1 LSDPRPGP
9 GEDLPV
15 PIDLPDDAV
24 LDDAVLGDGAP
35 VGPAVPPSWVRPGP
49 FTVDGR
55 VAPGLYLVGWLG
67 TLVGLGASF
76 AGISG
81 GAGPVFLIGLVI
93 LTLGLLAGA
102 GAQALERSRWTDQAY
117 RGPSPW
123 LVFAATISLSLA
135 VQVLIVIIA
144 RALGISTTLPLLTTI
159 LLAATALVYVAVVR
173 LLVVGTGALTWT
185 EMGLRIPAP
194 RVLTDLAFGAAF
206 ALPVLVFT
214 GAVAVALSQV
224 FQPPPNP
231 LPEAL
236 SPFDLAA
243 NLLSAAV
250 IAPIGEELF
259 FRGYATTAW
268 ERSAGARSAILRG
281 AFLFAFAHVL
291 TLGDVWQALFAF
303 IVRLPVAL
311 MLGWV
316 FLQRRSLP
324 ASIGLHAAFN
334 GIQVLLLAA
343 ATQAGPPG

>member
-1 LSDPRPGP
+1 MSDPRPGP

-15 PIDLPDDAV
+15 PIDLPGDV
-24 LDDAVLGDGAP
+24 VPGDGMSDGAQP
-35 VGPAVPPSWVRPGP
+35 PPSSVRPRP
-49 FTVDGR
+49 FTLDGR

-67 TLVGLGASF
+67 TILGLGTSF
-76 AGISG
+76 VGVSG
-81 GAGPVFLIGLVI
+81 GVGPVFLIGLVI

-123 LVFAATISLSLA
+123 LVFAATIALSLA
-135 VQVLIVIIA
+135 VQVLVVIVA
-144 RALGISTTLPLLTTI
+144 RAFGVATTVPLLTTI
-159 LLAATALVYVAVVR
+159 LLAMTALVYVVVVR
-173 LLVVGTGALTWT
+173 LLVVGSGALSWAD
-185 EMGLRIPAP
+185 MGLRIPMGRA
-194 RVLTDLAFGAAF
+194 LTDLAFGAAF
-206 ALPVLVFT
+206 ALPVLIFT
-214 GAVAVALSQV
+214 GAVALALSQV

-236 SPFDLAA
+236 TPFDLVA

-268 ERSAGARSAILRG
+268 ERSAGARTAIVRG
-281 AFLFAFAHVL
+281 ALLFSLAHVIALGDLGQAVFAFV
-291 TLGDVWQALFAF
+291 
-303 IVRLPVAL
+303 VRLPVAL
-311 MLGWV
+311 MLGWI

-324 ASIGLHAAFN
+324 ASIGLHAGFN

>member
-1 LSDPRPGP
+1 MSDPRPGP

-15 PIDLPDDAV
+15 PIDPPWGDAV
-24 LDDAVLGDGAP
+24 PGDGGP
-35 VGPAVPPSWVRPGP
+35 VAASVPPSTVRPRP
-49 FTVDGR
+49 FTLEGR

-67 TLVGLGASF
+67 TILGLGISF
-76 AGISG
+76 VGISG
-81 GAGPVFLIGLVI
+81 GAGPIFLIGLVI
-93 LTLGLLAGA
+93 LTVGLLAGS

-123 LVFAATISLSLA
+123 LVFAATIALSLA
-135 VQVLIVIIA
+135 VQVVIVIAA
-144 RALGISTTLPLLTTI
+144 RAFGVPTTLPLLTTI
-159 LLAATALVYVAVVR
+159 LLAATALVYAAVVR
-173 LLVVGTGALTWT
+173 LLIVGTGALTWAD
-185 EMGLRIPAP
+185 MGLRIPAA
-194 RVLTDLAFGAAF
+194 RALTDLAYGAVF
-206 ALPVLVFT
+206 AVPVLFVT
-214 GAVAVALSQV
+214 GIVALALSQV
-224 FQPPPNP
+224 LQPPPNQ

-236 SPFDLAA
+236 SPFDIVA

-268 ERSAGARSAILRG
+268 DRTAGARTAILRG
-281 AFLFAFAHVL
+281 AFLFSIAHVL
-291 TLGDVWQALFAF
+291 ALGDLGQALFAF

-311 MLGWV
+311 MLGWI

-324 ASIGLHAAFN
+324 ASIGLHATFN